1 MKSYTDKLFYIN
13 FFYVIP
19 GIAFNVT
26 KNNYFNL
33 SNCPLFR
40 NGKPVLIFFLKNNDG
55 TFVQWTVNNYLI

>member
-40 NGKPVLIFFLKNNDG
+40 NGKPVLIFFLKTMMELLYSG
-55 TFVQWTVNNYLI
+55 LLITTCI

>member
-1 MKSYTDKLFYIN
+1 MKSYTDKLFYI
-13 FFYVIP
+13 
-19 GIAFNVT
+19 VT

-55 TFVQWTVNNYLI
+55 TFVQWTVNNYMYLI